1 METKLQESYSLYMQ
15 NFLPWL
21 LEDMQGEKD
30 QSQRIGSSEVREQT
44 KGRQDKIENN
54 RMK

>member
-21 LEDMQGEKD
+21 LEDMQVEKD
-30 QSQRIGSSEVREQT
+30 QSRKLENKQKADTT
-44 KGRQDKIENN
+44 K
-54 RMK
+54 